1 MALAKTT
8 IRQQL
13 LSHRQDLSNFSHYQL
28 SQKIC
33 QYLDDFLGNHLAA
46 DKAILVYY
54 PYRQEPDLSLL
65 LRHSK
70 YQWGLPRCL
79 LPPNI
84 GQDHDRQLAW
94 HRWQWGEPL
103 VTNRYGLQEPA
114 ATLPIIDVA
123 EVEVLIM
130 PAVAIDQRGYRLGYG
145 GGYFD
150 RLLSQPHWQQ
160 VITIGVVFDFA
171 YLSVLPIDEWD
182 QPLTAIC
189 TESGLVHF

>member
-1 MALAKTT
+1 MSLAKTT

-13 LSHRQDLSNFSHYQL
+13 LANRQNLSDSLHQQL
-28 SQKIC
+28 SRKIC
-33 QYLDDFLGNHLAA
+33 QYLDDFLDNQ
-46 DKAILVYY
+46 LVANKSVLGYY
-54 PYRQEPDLSLL
+54 PYRHEPDLSLL
-65 LRHSK
+65 LRYSK

-79 LPPNI
+79 PPQNS

-103 VTNRYGLQEPA
+103 VTNRYGIQEPA
-114 ATLPIIDVA
+114 VTLPLIDVA
-123 EVEVLIM
+123 EVGVLII

-160 VITIGVVFDFA
+160 VVTIGVVFDFA
-171 YLSVLPIDEWD
+171 YVPILPIDEWD

-189 TESGLVHF
+189 TDSGLVSF

>member
-1 MALAKTT
+1 MSLAKTN

-13 LSHRQDLSNFSHYQL
+13 LANRQNLSNSLHQQL

-33 QYLDDFLGNHLAA
+33 QYLDDFLGNQLVAN
-46 DKAILVYY
+46 KAVLGYH
-54 PYRQEPDLSLL
+54 PYRQEPDLSSL
-65 LRHSK
+65 LRNSK

-79 LPPNI
+79 PPQNS
-84 GQDHDRQLAW
+84 GQDHARQLAW

-103 VTNRYGLQEPA
+103 VTNRYGIQEPA
-114 ATLPIIDVA
+114 ATLPLIDVA
-123 EVEVLIM
+123 EVGVLII

-160 VITIGVVFDFA
+160 VVTIGVVLDFA
-171 YLSVLPIDEWD
+171 YVPILPIEEWD

-189 TESGLVHF
+189 TESGLVSF